1 MPYEIE
7 SSPVGRGYFVV
18 TKDTRRKH
26 SKLPLTRKKAIGQMR
41 ALYVAVKDA
50 DKSRR

>member
-1 MPYEIE
+1 MPYELE
-7 SSPVGRGYFVV
+7 QSPAGRGYFVV

-41 ALYVAVKDA
+41 ALYVRVKDA
-50 DKSRR
+50 DKGRR